1 MAKIFISKNGNSLQ
15 YVLEEI
21 KKHFSHL
28 EIDTLNNCQYNPCV
42 AIADESGKPR
52 VRFYGNLKFDA
63 FIESVKIFE
72 TGNFHLNQRV
82 LDFIDMI
89 DKDVNIKIFVT
100 QGCGWCYPAI
110 VKAVSFAYVSSY
122 IEVEVFDCY
131 SFPDIA
137 TKYNVIT
144 VPKTV
149 INDKIEFIGSKE
161 DNEMFGYIMKG
172 IEV

>member
-1 MAKIFISKNGNSLQ
+1 
-15 YVLEEI
+15 
-21 KKHFSHL
+21 
-28 EIDTLNNCQYNPCV
+28 
-42 AIADESGKPR
+42 
-52 VRFYGNLKFDA
+52 
-63 FIESVKIFE
+63 
-72 TGNFHLNQRV
+72 
-82 LDFIDMI
+82 MI